1 MELSVIIL
9 AAGKGTRMK
18 SDLPKVLHPIA
29 HKPLLGHVLDTT
41 VGLNAKQTCV
51 VIGHG
56 ANTVKETFAARTVT
70 WVEQKEQKG
79 TGHAVQQALPH
90 IKPTETVL
98 ILYGDVPLCA
108 SSTLTSLISCVSE
121 QSIGLLTVTLE
132 NPTGYGRIIRDHE
145 NQVTGIVE
153 EKDATPGQ
161 KQITEVNTGI
171 LAISGSHLIN
181 LLSDIDNQNA
191 QGEYYLT
198 DIFSLAHQQGIQ
210 IQTCQPENSWEV
222 SGVNNRLQ
230 LAELERIYQLEK
242 AKELM
247 TDGVTLRDPSRID
260 IRGNVQT
267 GHDVEIDVNVILS
280 GDVILQDNVK
290 IGANCSIKNATI
302 CSGSMIKDH
311 SVIED
316 AIIGKNCTVGP
327 FARLRPGTELLDDA
341 HIGNFVE
348 VKKSV
353 IGNGSKVN
361 HLTYIGD
368 AEIGT
373 GVNVGAGTITC
384 NYDGANK
391 HRTVIKDHAFIG
403 SNTSL
408 VAPVTIGKHATVGAG
423 STIGRDVDN
432 NTLALTRAPQK
443 AINNWTRPT
452 KKPKGETT

>member
-161 KQITEVNTGI
+161 KQITEV
-171 LAISGSHLIN
+171 
-181 LLSDIDNQNA
+181 
-191 QGEYYLT
+191 
-198 DIFSLAHQQGIQ
+198 
-210 IQTCQPENSWEV
+210 
-222 SGVNNRLQ
+222 
-230 LAELERIYQLEK
+230 
-242 AKELM
+242 
-247 TDGVTLRDPSRID
+247 
-260 IRGNVQT
+260 
-267 GHDVEIDVNVILS
+267 
-280 GDVILQDNVK
+280 
-290 IGANCSIKNATI
+290 
-302 CSGSMIKDH
+302 
-311 SVIED
+311 
-316 AIIGKNCTVGP
+316 
-327 FARLRPGTELLDDA
+327 
-341 HIGNFVE
+341 
-348 VKKSV
+348 
-353 IGNGSKVN
+353 
-361 HLTYIGD
+361 
-368 AEIGT
+368 
-373 GVNVGAGTITC
+373 
-384 NYDGANK
+384 
-391 HRTVIKDHAFIG
+391 
-403 SNTSL
+403 
-408 VAPVTIGKHATVGAG
+408 
-423 STIGRDVDN
+423 
-432 NTLALTRAPQK
+432 
-443 AINNWTRPT
+443 
-452 KKPKGETT
+452 